1 MPSFKEHS
9 LFAIL
14 FILPFFPNPYSIAL
28 ALIGAALV
36 DFDHNIKKENIYKIL
51 IIGLL
56 ATLVL
61 YILSLPYI
69 IGLIIVLIGLI
80 FYFSNHR
87 GFTHS
92 LLGTVLL
99 TLLLTVLIALSFIL
113 LNSILLGILLTL
125 PLATATNLP
134 ISIVGEM
141 NIASSISIV
150 TILIILG
157 VLSINKRLKIPFIIL
172 LLLGMVLIPY
182 TVWIDSNPII
192 YPFLNNFFSE
202 LINLNLLESVI
213 IQTIPETMPQAI
225 LPTMLTMPPVISILP
240 QLLFSFFIMM
250 ISLFLGFV
258 SHLAIDSLTPQGIE
272 LLRPISS
279 KKIKKVF
286 GLSIIVLWIIFSI
299 ISVYLKVFS

>member
-14 FILPFFPNPYSIAL
+14 FIVPFFPNPYSITL
-28 ALIGAALV
+28 ALIGAALI
-36 DFDHNIKKENIYKIL
+36 DFDHSIKKKNIYKIL

-92 LLGTVLL
+92 LVGTLLLTALL
-99 TLLLTVLIALSFIL
+99 TLLMGLSFIL
-113 LNSILLGILLTL
+113 INSILLNILLALHTS
-125 PLATATNLP
+125 TSTN
-134 ISIVGEM
+134 ISIFLVGKL
-141 NIASSISIV
+141 NIANSISIF
-150 TILIILG
+150 TILVTLG
-157 VLSINKRLKIPFIIL
+157 VLSINKKLKIPFIIL
-172 LLLGMVLIPY
+172 LLIGMVLIPY
-182 TVWIDSNPII
+182 NIWVDSNSIT
-192 YPFLNNFFSE
+192 YPFLNNFFIE
-202 LINLNLLESVI
+202 LINMNLIES
-213 IQTIPETMPQAI
+213 TIMPTIKSLRISETMLIMPSL
-225 LPTMLTMPPVISILP
+225 LPLLSQI
-240 QLLFSFFIMM
+240 LFSFFIMM

-258 SHLAIDSLTPQGIE
+258 SHLTIDSLTPHGIE

-286 GLSIIVLWIIFSI
+286 GLLIIILWVILSI
-299 ISVYLKVFS
+299 ISIYLKVFS